1 MLSGNRILTDKE
13 KKQFV
18 NKIRYLAQIGKIK
31 RVLKVEQNG
40 RVAMVKHYDSDYE
53 SEIRNWEVNNDS
65 AISDITDTITVN
77 THNGYDMTICIGVT
91 KDFKMPSGRYEMYR
105 TTLNDLCVMV
115 KQLNNPS
122 DDIVIS
128 NLCAAAINA
137 HEWFVERY
145 SD

>member
-40 RVAMVKHYDSDYE
+40 RVAIVKRYDPEYE
-53 SEIRNWEVNNDS
+53 NEIRIWEVNHDS
-65 AISDITDTITVN
+65 AISDIAGTITVN
-77 THNGYDMTICIGVT
+77 THNGYDMTICVGLT
-91 KDFKMPSGRYEMYR
+91 KDSQITSGKYEMFR
-105 TTLNDLCVMV
+105 TTLNDLCTMA

-122 DDIVIS
+122 DDIVVA

-145 SD
+145 CD